1 MYNRY
6 FCTASKASPSG
17 RFGGGFGFRGLMADK
32 RTDIIFR
39 FGAVYFII
47 VLAFVAVIA
56 KIISIQTERDEW
68 LALHER
74 YAERASAPILARRGN
89 IYCSNGG
96 LMASTIPT
104 YRVFMDMNAPQL
116 RHNNLFLN
124 YVDSLAIALA
134 NFFGDRTASQYR
146 NDLMTGFRNGNGRHV
161 IVPREITHSEWLE
174 LQTFPIFRRG
184 VGARSGLIFEKRI
197 RRVQPFGSLAS
208 RTIGNVFPDER
219 GGRSGLEHAHNEA
232 LAGTPGV
239 GRQQRMGRGWR
250 QIIEVMPIDGKDVV
264 TTIDIDIQDIAE
276 SELVRMLRSVNARS
290 GYAVV
295 METSTGRVRAIVNM
309 YRDARGG
316 FYERE
321 NGALT
326 DLMEPGSTFK
336 TMVLMALL
344 EDGKVRLDDVFDT
357 GNGRMTFA
365 GRELTDHNWR
375 RGGFGQV
382 TVAEILHG
390 SSNIGMHQMV
400 MSAYGNTPDTQ
411 RAMIDRLRAM
421 NFTQAVD
428 LGIHGAG
435 VPFVNHPENTT
446 GRTAW
451 SRTSMSAISR
461 GYEVQIPA
469 IYMLMFYNA
478 IANGGRMV
486 APRFVE
492 EIQQNGRTVR
502 RFRTEVVNPSI
513 ASRSTINYIHE
524 ALLGVVEG
532 DLGTARNMRSN
543 TVRIAGKTGTARMT
557 NAQGA
562 NRHRVSFAG
571 YFPADNPQYS
581 AIVVVNEPAIASPS
595 AGQIS
600 GGVFLNIAERT
611 MALRTNLTPQII
623 ASDSVRMANVSLFPN
638 STNGN
643 FQDLRTITRGLRL
656 PVSGETGEWVRTSVT
671 ESGIYIEPIEIT
683 EGQIPDVR
691 GMGARDAVY
700 LLGKMGL
707 NVQINGRGR
716 VVSQSVTPGTPAARG
731 RTVVLNLR

>member
-1 MYNRY
+1 
-6 FCTASKASPSG
+6 
-17 RFGGGFGFRGLMADK
+17 MADK

-39 FGAVYFII
+39 FGTVYLLV
-47 VLAFVAVIA
+47 VLAFVAVIVKVVA
-56 KIISIQTERDEW
+56 IQTERDEW

-89 IYCSNGG
+89 IYCTNGG
-96 LMASTIPT
+96 LLAASLPT
-104 YRVFMDMNAPQL
+104 YRVFMDMRAPQL
-116 RHNNLFLN
+116 RQNNLFLDN
-124 YVDSLAIALA
+124 VDELAIALA
-134 NFFGDRTASQYR
+134 DLFGDRTAAQYR
-146 NDLMTGFRNGNGRHV
+146 NDLMTGFRNENGRHV
-161 IVPREITHSEWLE
+161 IYPREITHAQWLR
-174 LQTFPIFRRG
+174 LQTFPIFNRG
-184 VGARSGLIFEKRI
+184 LGARSGLIFEKRI

-219 GGRSGLEHAHNEA
+219 GGRSGLEHAHNDV

-239 GRQQRMGRGWR
+239 GRQVRMGRSWR
-250 QIIEVMPIDGKDVV
+250 QIVEVMPIDGNDVV
-264 TTIDIDIQDIAE
+264 STIDVDIQDIAE
-276 SELVRMLRSVNARS
+276 TELVRMLRNVNARS
-290 GYAVV
+290 GYAIV
-295 METSTGRVRAIVNM
+295 MEASTGKVRAIVNM
-309 YRDARGG
+309 YRSPRGV

-326 DLMEPGSTFK
+326 DMMEPGSTFK
-336 TMVLMALL
+336 TMVIMALL
-344 EDGKVRLDDVFDT
+344 EDGKVRLDDIFDT
-357 GNGRMTFA
+357 GSGRMMFA

-375 RGGFGQV
+375 RGGFGV
-382 TVAEILHG
+382 VNVAEILHG

-400 MSAYGNTPDTQ
+400 HAAYGSNPA
-411 RAMIDRLRAM
+411 AMVNRLRAM
-421 NFTQAVD
+421 NFTSPVN

-435 VPFVNHPENTT
+435 VPFVVHPENPQ
-446 GRTAW
+446 W
-451 SRTSMSAISR
+451 SRTSLSAISR

-513 ASRSTINYIHE
+513 ASRSTINAIHE

-543 TVRIAGKTGTARMT
+543 IVRIAGKTGTARMT

-562 NRHRVSFAG
+562 DRHRVSFAG
-571 YFPADNPQYS
+571 YFPADNPQYT

-638 STNGN
+638 SANGN